1 MKRETK
7 SEGRLLSIGID
18 VGTSAIKLAIVDDV
32 PGRPRALLLKSERLR
47 RRDPRALAQSL
58 YDEGI
63 ASMEGGGS
71 YNQTDA
77 EGFLRIQG
85 LPSRVQGRVTPRS
98 Y

>member
-1 MKRETK
+1 M
-7 SEGRLLSIGID
+7 
-18 VGTSAIKLAIVDDV
+18 VDSRQS
-32 PGRPRALLLKSERLR
+32 PN
-47 RRDPRALAQSL
+47 SL

-77 EGFLRIQG
+77 EGFLRVQG
-85 LPSRVQGRVTPRS
+85 LPSRVQGRVNPRK

>member
-1 MKRETK
+1 MPAPTALDLRGLFRDPDMFDSNRSWRKAGFDV
-7 SEGRLLSIGID
+7 EGRGDWSNIM
-18 VGTSAIKLAIVDDV
+18 VASRSS
-32 PGRPRALLLKSERLR
+32 PN
-47 RRDPRALAQSL
+47 SL

-85 LPSRVQGRVTPRS
+85 LPQRVQGRINKRQF
-98 Y
+98 

>member
-1 MKRETK
+1 MVYY
-7 SEGRLLSIGID
+7 GFWY
-18 VGTSAIKLAIVDDV
+18 SAKMD
-32 PGRPRALLLKSERLR
+32 ALLAFIREAQKPVNGEVALKLYKGNIAVASR
-47 RRDPRALAQSL
+47 RSPNSL

-85 LPSRVQGRVTPRS
+85 LPSRVQGRVNPRK

>member
-1 MKRETK
+1 MVYY
-7 SEGRLLSIGID
+7 GFWF
-18 VGTSAIKLAIVDDV
+18 V
-32 PGRPRALLLKSERLR
+32 PKMDALLAFIRE
-47 RRDPRALAQSL
+47 AQQPVTGDVTLGFYKGNVMIHGRTSPNSL
-58 YDEGI
+58 YDAEV

-85 LPSRVQGRVTPRS
+85 LPIRVQGRVTPRA